1 MFSTDRNELRKVF
14 FDAWH
19 KHQQQLPIEPLEA
32 QLIDIMLVHPEF
44 HTILNDAEKFQADDF
59 PEGNPFLHLS
69 LHLAIREQIS
79 TNRPAG
85 ITAVY
90 DTLCR
95 KLGEP
100 LTAEHLMM
108 ECLGQTLW
116 EAQQNNKMP
125 DEAIYLEALQQL

>member
-32 QLIDIMLVHPEF
+32 QLIDIMLLHPEF
-44 HTILNDAEKFQADDF
+44 HAILNDPEKFQADDF

-69 LHLAIREQIS
+69 LHLAIREQIG

-95 KLGEP
+95 KLGVP

-108 ECLGQTLW
+108 ECLGKTLW
-116 EAQQNNKMP
+116 DAQQNNKMP
-125 DEAIYLEALQQL
+125 DEATYLEALRQL

>member
-125 DEAIYLEALQQL
+125 DEAINLEALQQL